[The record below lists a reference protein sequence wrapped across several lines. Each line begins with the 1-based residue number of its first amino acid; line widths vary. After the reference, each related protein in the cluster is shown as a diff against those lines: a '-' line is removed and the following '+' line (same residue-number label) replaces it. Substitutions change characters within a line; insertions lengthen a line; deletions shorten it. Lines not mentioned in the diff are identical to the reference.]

1 MTACG
6 PLRAP
11 LTESPLPRPGLV
23 LPRPAPGMDY
33 RIDAGG
39 HILSDWAEED
49 SHDDFAILQ
58 LQSGGKGKSK
68 RQNLFTISATATEY
82 LVPWV
87 PDQLRPIPSSDI
99 IVGDLGRLGSDGLL
113 HVVVT
118 DNTTRD
124 ATVRTPK
131 KAYSF
136 TVGQQKHALHIVA
149 NATPLDEKVA
159 APLAKDRA
167 GQNVDFYPYLYP
179 VPGGISTKTV
189 RWRFTGHFVN
199 HFEPS
204 NPVFPDQGSVDYSL
218 NDDFLRLERDSGL
231 VA

>member
-39 HILSDWAEED
+39 HILFRLGGGGFTRSLCHPPTPERWQRQVQEAEP
-49 SHDDFAILQ
+49 LY
-58 LQSGGKGKSK
+58 
-68 RQNLFTISATATEY
+68 NSATATEY

-87 PDQLRPIPSSDI
+87 PDQLRPIPSSNI

-159 APLAKDRA
+159 APLAST
-167 GQNVDFYPYLYP
+167 
-179 VPGGISTKTV
+179 VPGRTLTSIPISIQCPGGFQPKRCVGVSQVT
-189 RWRFTGHFVN
+189 
-199 HFEPS
+199 S
-204 NPVFPDQGSVDYSL
+204 
-218 NDDFLRLERDSGL
+218 
-231 VA
+231 